1 MKAVVAA
8 FNQEKAIVGAFS
20 VITNLRME
28 LFEAL
33 EQVDREVM
41 LACVMELMEV
51 LDGDGNGLITREE
64 FIENGLKSGFVL
76 NLMEY
81 FEDVPDPEPEKCK
94 KPRCRKKCRCKP
106 KDEDEDAEDEDE
118 SPPNQAEEGLETPGA
133 EDSPDASEP

>member
-1 MKAVVAA
+1 MVSQHEIGSATAL
-8 FNQEKAIVGAFS
+8 VGAFS
-20 VITNLRME
+20 VITNLWME

-106 KDEDEDAEDEDE
+106 KDDDEDGDDEDE

-133 EDSPDASEP
+133 TDSPDASEP

>member
-1 MKAVVAA
+1 MFDEDGGGTIDLDEVIK
-8 FNQEKAIVGAFS
+8 IVIGLY
-20 VITNLRME
+20 NMNG
-28 LFEAL
+28 

-51 LDGDGNGLITREE
+51 LDEDGNGLITREE

-106 KDEDEDAEDEDE
+106 KDEDEDGEDEDE
-118 SPPNQAEEGLETPGA
+118 SPLNQAEEDVA
-133 EDSPDASEP
+133 EAPEP

>member
-8 FNQEKAIVGAFS
+8 FDQEKALVGAFS

-28 LFEAL
+28 LLEAL

-106 KDEDEDAEDEDE
+106 KDEDEDGDDEEE
-118 SPPNQAEEGLETPGA
+118 SPPNQAEEGLEAPGA
-133 EDSPDASEP
+133 ADSPDDSEP

>member
-8 FNQEKAIVGAFS
+8 FNQEKALVGAFS

-81 FEDVPDPEPEKCK
+81 FEDVPDPEPEKCM

-106 KDEDEDAEDEDE
+106 KDEDEDGENEDE
-118 SPPNQAEEGLETPGA
+118 SPPNQAEEGLEAPGA
-133 EDSPDASEP
+133 LDSPDASEP

>member
-1 MKAVVAA
+1 MDEVIK
-8 FNQEKAIVGAFS
+8 IVIGLY
-20 VITNLRME
+20 NMNG
-28 LFEAL
+28 

-51 LDGDGNGLITREE
+51 LDEDGNGLITREE

-106 KDEDEDAEDEDE
+106 KDEDEDFQKLFHGVLAL
-118 SPPNQAEEGLETPGA
+118 SGA
-133 EDSPDASEP
+133 SNFYPAKVLP

>member
-1 MKAVVAA
+1 MFDEDGGGTIDLDEVIK
-8 FNQEKAIVGAFS
+8 IVIGLY
-20 VITNLRME
+20 NMNG
-28 LFEAL
+28 

-106 KDEDEDAEDEDE
+106 KDEDEDGEEEDE
-118 SPPNQAEEGLETPGA
+118 SSPNQAEEEDTEAPGA
-133 EDSPDASEP
+133 ADSPDASEP

>member
-1 MKAVVAA
+1 MFDEDGGGTIDLDEVIK
-8 FNQEKAIVGAFS
+8 IVIGLY
-20 VITNLRME
+20 NMNG
-28 LFEAL
+28 

-41 LACVMELMEV
+41 IACVMELMEV

-106 KDEDEDAEDEDE
+106 KDEDEDGGEEDE
-118 SPPNQAEEGLETPGA
+118 SSPNQAEEDIEAPGA
-133 EDSPDASEP
+133 ADSPDASEP